1 MEVLGLSTGVREC
14 TSERII
20 EQIVDMPLLWG
31 RDRPRG
37 EARSSEHVQQWF
49 VEHVVDVLVTQIM
62 EVFIDVVKVGQMVHF
77 AAPQVFSSQ
86 CC

>member
-20 EQIVDMPLLWG
+20 EQIVDMPLFWG

-37 EARSSEHVQQWF
+37 EARSSEHVQQWS

-62 EVFIDVVKVGQMVHF
+62 EVIIDVVKVGQMVHF